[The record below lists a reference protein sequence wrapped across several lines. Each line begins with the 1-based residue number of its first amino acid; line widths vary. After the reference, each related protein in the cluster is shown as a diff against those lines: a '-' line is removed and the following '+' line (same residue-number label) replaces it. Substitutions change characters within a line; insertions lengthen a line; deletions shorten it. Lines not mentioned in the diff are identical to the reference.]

1 MKVIARK
8 IYAFVRTFTKDQD
21 PIKIADWSYSNKQQ
35 RKQFNEKSHFKIS
48 WSTKSNACYSP
59 FLAVEAV
66 HAKPRNLV
74 SFHDGTSI
82 VTFNVRTF

>member
-21 PIKIADWSYSNKQQ
+21 PIKIADWSYSNKQE

-48 WSTKSNACYSP
+48 
-59 FLAVEAV
+59 
-66 HAKPRNLV
+66 
-74 SFHDGTSI
+74 
-82 VTFNVRTF
+82 

>member
-35 RKQFNEKSHFKIS
+35 RKQFKEKSHFKIS

-59 FLAVEAV
+59 F
-66 HAKPRNLV
+66 
-74 SFHDGTSI
+74 
-82 VTFNVRTF
+82 